1 MLNLD
6 AIPELVDQ
14 NQACVLLGI
23 SRSHFSERSPRC
35 LLTPVE
41 APEWRKRRRK
51 AGEKRPRGRP
61 PGYRETLYRRDD
73 VIELRMRRSRLM
85 QNSGG
90 KGSYRSWRAALSQDT
105 SP

>member
-1 MLNLD
+1 MITRD

-14 NQACVLLGI
+14 YQACILLGM
-23 SRSHFSERSPRC
+23 SRTQFHFRVRP

-41 APEWRKRRRK
+41 APTWRKRRRK

-73 VIELRMRRSRLM
+73 VIELRTMRSRLM

>member
-1 MLNLD
+1 MLNRD

-14 NQACVLLGI
+14 YQACILLGI
-23 SRSHFSERSPRC
+23 SRSHFSERAPRC
-35 LLTPVE
+35 LLTPVS
-41 APEWRKRRRK
+41 APAWRKRRRK

-61 PGYRETLYRRDD
+61 PGYQVRLYRRDD
-73 VIELRMRRSRLM
+73 VIDLRMMRSRLM